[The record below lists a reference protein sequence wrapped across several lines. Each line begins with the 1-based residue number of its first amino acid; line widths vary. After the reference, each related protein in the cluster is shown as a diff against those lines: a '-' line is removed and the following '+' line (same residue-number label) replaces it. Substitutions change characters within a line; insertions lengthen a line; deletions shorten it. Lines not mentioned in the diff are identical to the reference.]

1 MFRPFGMHPVPLLA
15 GVVVV
20 IVAVQLGN
28 WQLRRAEEKREIGV
42 RIEQYAGATP
52 QVLDSARGVQPPE
65 WSRVVVRGRWLP
77 EAAMYLDNR
86 VLDRRPGYHV
96 LMPLE
101 LTDASVVMVNRGWTA
116 AGSDRAILPEVD
128 TSGDEVEVVGRVV
141 VPERDPFS
149 LADQAR
155 DGQRWQFIDLDA
167 YRAWSALSPGDWVLQ
182 QESEAADGLVRRWAD
197 PDLGED
203 THRGYALQWYSLAAL
218 AAALTG
224 YYVFRS
230 FRKNAA

>member
-1 MFRPFGMHPVPLLA
+1 MIRPYGMHPVPLLA
-15 GVVVV
+15 GIVVA

-28 WQLRRAEEKREIGV
+28 WQLRRAEEKREIGA
-42 RIEQYAGATP
+42 RIEHYASAAP
-52 QVLDSARGVQPPE
+52 QALDSARGVQPPE
-65 WSRVVVRGRWLP
+65 WSHVVVRGRWLP
-77 EAAMYLDNR
+77 EATMYLDNR

-101 LTDASVVMVNRGWTA
+101 LADASVVVVNRGWVA
-116 AGSDRAILPEVD
+116 AGPERSILPEIATPSD
-128 TSGDEVEVVGRVV
+128 TVEVAGRVM

-149 LADQAR
+149 LADEAR
-155 DGQRWQFIDLDA
+155 DGQRWQFIDLAA
-167 YRAWSALSPGDWVLQ
+167 YRAWSGLASGDWVLQ
-182 QESEAADGLVRRWAD
+182 QNSQTADGLVRRWTD

-230 FRKNAA
+230 FRKHAA